1 MTTAIIR
8 GKQGL
13 SDVSGTL
20 ATVGVEDVA
29 YEPRTGPFHGHR
41 RGPPR
46 DPRATRTRVTGR
58 LIKIA
63 EVPVLNRWMLR
74 NEVITKGD
82 NK

>member
-29 YEPRTGPFHGHR
+29 YEPRTGRFTAIVVAPERQGHG
-41 RGPPR
+41 
-46 DPRATRTRVTGR
+46 
-58 LIKIA
+58 
-63 EVPVLNRWMLR
+63 
-74 NEVITKGD
+74 
-82 NK
+82 